1 MKNSYREY
9 VLQCLVC
16 DRSYQPHEVSYFCPH
31 CKVDGALDALYDYP
45 TLRREWPK
53 ESLAHHQ
60 ARGMWRYDRL
70 MPLSSTQFIP
80 PLLVGNTPLYAPTD
94 LLGKGSRIKVLIK
107 DESRQPTGSL
117 KDRASALAVAHAMQS
132 GARTVAVAS
141 TGNAAS
147 ALAGMSASLG
157 LHNVIYLP
165 RSAPREK
172 RAQMQGYGAEIVLV
186 DGQYDEAFE
195 QCLNACE
202 RYGWYNRTTGI
213 NSYMSEGKKTV
224 AFEICEQLHWQV
236 PDLVFVPV
244 GNGCILGSVYKG
256 FFDLLQLGWIE
267 RIPRLIGVQAEH
279 SNFMYRAW
287 RSDRPMQQTERIAPT
302 SLASSIN
309 VALPRDRL
317 KAMRAVTAS
326 EGEFMCVS
334 DASIVAAASKLAAST
349 GVFPEAGAASAFAG
363 LLKYAEQHPD
373 TAQTAVILITGSG
386 LKDTS
391 IFLSDTAASPSR
403 VFPHHVPTTLTET
416 LAQGITA

>member
-9 VLQCLVC
+9 VLQCLAC
-16 DRSYQPHEVSYFCPH
+16 DRSYQPREVSYYCPH
-31 CKVDGALDALYDYP
+31 CKTDGALDALYDYP
-45 TLRREWPK
+45 TLKRAWSRN
-53 ESLAHHQ
+53 SLAHEH

-70 MPLSSTQFIP
+70 MPLSSTHFIP
-80 PLLVGNTPLYAPTD
+80 PLLVGNTPLYSRPE
-94 LLGKGSRIKVLIK
+94 LLGKGARIKVFVK

-165 RSAPREK
+165 KSAPREK
-172 RAQMQGYGAEIVLV
+172 LAQMQGYGAEIVLV

-202 RYGWYNRTTGI
+202 KHGWYNRTTGI

-224 AFEICEQLHWQV
+224 AFEMCEQLNWQV
-236 PDLVFVPV
+236 PDMVFVPV

-267 RIPRLIGVQAEH
+267 RIPRLIGVQAEN

-287 RSDRPMQQTERIAPT
+287 RYDRSMLKTERLPPT

-326 EGEFMCVS
+326 GGEFICVS
-334 DASIVAAASKLAAST
+334 DPSIVAAASRLATNT
-349 GVFPEAGAASAFAG
+349 GVFPEAGAASAFARPRDRVRRRHSNGRRFQSVRQQDRHRVLG
-363 LLKYAEQHPD
+363 LRNDRRGGCGA
-373 TAQTAVILITGSG
+373 
-386 LKDTS
+386 
-391 IFLSDTAASPSR
+391 F
-403 VFPHHVPTTLTET
+403 
-416 LAQGITA
+416 

>member
-16 DRSYQPHEVSYFCPH
+16 ERSYQPHEVSYFCPH

-53 ESLAHHQ
+53 ESLVHHQ

-70 MPLSSTQFIP
+70 MPLSSKQFIP
-80 PLLVGNTPLYAPTD
+80 PLLVGNTPLYAPTY

-267 RIPRLIGVQAEH
+267 RIPRLIGVQAEQ

-403 VFPHHVPTTLTET
+403 VFPHHVPAKLTET

>member
-1 MKNSYREY
+1 MNHSCREY

-16 DRSYQPHEVSYFCPH
+16 DRSYQPHEVSYYCPH
-31 CKVDGALDALYDYP
+31 CKTEGALDALYDYP
-45 TLRREWPK
+45 TLKREW
-53 ESLAHHQ
+53 SRGRLAHDH

-80 PLLVGNTPLYAPTD
+80 PLLVGNTPLYSRPE
-94 LLGKGSRIKVLIK
+94 LLGKGSRIKVFIK

-132 GARTVAVAS
+132 GARTIAVAS

-157 LHNVIYLP
+157 LRNVIYLP
-165 RSAPREK
+165 KTAPREK
-172 RAQMQGYGAEIVLV
+172 LAQMQGYGAEIVLV

-195 QCLNACE
+195 QCLDACE
-202 RYGWYNRTTGI
+202 THGWYNRTTGI

-224 AFEICEQLHWQV
+224 AFELCEQLNWQV

-287 RSDRPMQQTERIAPT
+287 RSGQPMQQVERIPPT

-317 KAMRAVTAS
+317 KALRAVTAS
-326 EGEFMCVS
+326 EGEFICVS
-334 DASIVAAASKLAAST
+334 DPSIVAAASRLAAST

-363 LLKYAEQHPD
+363 LLKYAEENPG

-391 IFLSDTAASPSR
+391 IFLSDSARTPSR
-403 VFPHHVPTTLTET
+403 VQSHSVPAA
-416 LAQGITA
+416 LADEFT

>member
-1 MKNSYREY
+1 MKKSYREY
-9 VLQCLVC
+9 VLQCLAC
-16 DRSYQPHEVSYFCPH
+16 ERRYQPHDVSYYCPH
-31 CKVDGALDALYDYP
+31 CKIDGALDALYDYP
-45 TLRREWPK
+45 TLAREWSRD
-53 ESLAHHQ
+53 SLAHDH

-70 MPLSSTQFIP
+70 MPLNSTQFIP
-80 PLLVGNTPLYAPTD
+80 PLLVGNTPLYSRPE
-94 LLGKGSRIKVLIK
+94 LLGTGAPIKVFIK

-117 KDRASALAVAHAMQS
+117 KDRASALAVAHAMQT
-132 GARTVAVAS
+132 GARTIAVAS

-157 LHNVIYLP
+157 LRNVIYLP
-165 RSAPREK
+165 KSAPREK
-172 RAQMQGYGAEIVLV
+172 LAQMLGYGAEIVLV

-195 QCLNACE
+195 QCFDACE
-202 RYGWYNRTTGI
+202 THGWYNRTTGI

-224 AFEICEQLHWQV
+224 AFEMCEQLAWQV

-267 RIPRLIGVQAEH
+267 RMPRLIGVQAQN

-287 RSDRPMQQTERIAPT
+287 RSDQPMQQTERIAPT

-317 KAMRAVTAS
+317 KALRAVTAS
-326 EGEFMCVS
+326 EGEFICVS
-334 DASIVAAASKLAAST
+334 DPSIVAAASKLAAST

-363 LLKYAEQHPD
+363 LLKYAEEHPD
-373 TAQTAVILITGSG
+373 TPQTAVVLITGSG

-391 IFLSDTAASPSR
+391 IFLSDTSKSQSR
-403 VFPHHVPTTLTET
+403 VLPHHAPAP
-416 LAQGITA
+416 LAEALIERKTP

>member
-16 DRSYQPHEVSYFCPH
+16 DRSYQPHEVSYYCPH
-31 CKVDGALDALYDYP
+31 CNIDGALDALYDYP
-45 TLRREWPK
+45 TLKREWSRD
-53 ESLAHHQ
+53 SLAHDH

-80 PLLVGNTPLYAPTD
+80 PLLVGNTPLYSRPE
-94 LLGKGSRIKVLIK
+94 LLGKGARIKVFVK

-165 RSAPREK
+165 KSAPREK
-172 RAQMQGYGAEIVLV
+172 LAQMQGYGAEIVLV

-202 RYGWYNRTTGI
+202 KHGWYNRTTGI

-224 AFEICEQLHWQV
+224 AFEMCEQLNWQV

-287 RSDRPMQQTERIAPT
+287 RHDRSMQQTERLQIG
-302 SLASSIN
+302 
-309 VALPRDRL
+309 
-317 KAMRAVTAS
+317 RA
-326 EGEFMCVS
+326 
-334 DASIVAAASKLAAST
+334 
-349 GVFPEAGAASAFAG
+349 
-363 LLKYAEQHPD
+363 
-373 TAQTAVILITGSG
+373 
-386 LKDTS
+386 
-391 IFLSDTAASPSR
+391 
-403 VFPHHVPTTLTET
+403 HV
-416 LAQGITA
+416 

>member
-45 TLRREWPK
+45 TLKREWSRD
-53 ESLAHHQ
+53 SLAHDH

-80 PLLVGNTPLYAPTD
+80 PLLVGNTPLYSRPE
-94 LLGKGSRIKVLIK
+94 LLGKGARIKVFVK

-165 RSAPREK
+165 KSAPREK
-172 RAQMQGYGAEIVLV
+172 LAQMQGYGAEIVLV

-202 RYGWYNRTTGI
+202 EHGWYNRTTGI

-224 AFEICEQLHWQV
+224 AFEMCEQLNWQV

-287 RSDRPMQQTERIAPT
+287 RDDRSMQKTERRPPT

-326 EGEFMCVS
+326 GGEFICVS
-334 DASIVAAASKLAAST
+334 DPSIVAAASRLAAST

-363 LLKYAEQHPD
+363 LLKYAETHPD
-373 TAQTAVILITGSG
+373 TPQTAVILITGSG

-391 IFLSDTAASPSR
+391 IFLSDSTKSQPR
-403 VFPHHVPTTLTET
+403 VLPHHVTAP
-416 LAQGITA
+416 LAEALI